1 MTAGQ
6 KKKDMKKD
14 KRILIPRDEF
24 EEEAGEGLGQL
35 SREEAEADLGDLKAR
50 MERRMRRPRA
60 VWLPAAAAVV
70 ILVIASG
77 ILVTMLRKGST
88 FDSRLAQ
95 RGMAMEEIILEAD
108 TAYMAMTGEAVT
120 DTALIAMAAP
130 IEKRGHETVAPAE
143 KKGYLP
149 AAPTTAGQA
158 VTETV
163 TQAADEV
170 FGVVEEDDGVEK
182 VAEEP
187 VVAMQVAEA
196 EKVEAVQAE
205 EVVVQALPQA
215 RAAAPKTKAVAETK
229 ADVQAAGK
237 AAAGEG
243 QAIIREPAAP
253 VGGWTKYMEWVVR
266 NIRYPSGVEPI
277 MRQEVQVSFTVLPD
291 STLSD
296 LEVVRSPGEPFTT
309 EAFRLLRVGPK
320 WVPAQGDTRAKSE
333 KVVVTFVFK

>member
-35 SREEAEADLGDLKAR
+35 SREEAEAELGELKAR
-50 MERRMRRPRA
+50 MERRMRRPRS
-60 VWLPAAAAVV
+60 VWLPATAAVV

-77 ILVTMLRKGST
+77 ILVTMLRQGSP

-95 RGMAMEEIILEAD
+95 KGMAMEEVGLKGD
-108 TAYMAMTGEAVT
+108 TAQMAMAGEPGT
-120 DTALIAMAAP
+120 DTALIAMAVP
-130 IEKRGHETVAPAE
+130 IEKRGRETVAPAE

-149 AAPTTAGQA
+149 AAPATAGQS

-170 FGVVEEDDGVEK
+170 FAVVEEDAGVAK

-187 VVAMQVAEA
+187 VVAIQVAEA

-215 RAAAPKTKAVAETK
+215 RAAAMKTKDVAEAK
-229 ADVQAAGK
+229 KEAQATDK
-237 AAAGEG
+237 EAAMEG
-243 QAIIREPAAP
+243 QAIIRKPAAP
-253 VGGWTKYMEWVVR
+253 VNGWESYRAWVKRNLNYPGGISPVVQ
-266 NIRYPSGVEPI
+266 
-277 MRQEVQVSFTVLPD
+277 QEVLVSFTVQSD
-291 STLSD
+291 STLTGLKAISSPD
-296 LEVVRSPGEPFTT
+296 ELFTREVY
-309 EAFRLLRVGPK
+309 RLLREGPK
-320 WVPAQGDTRAKSE
+320 WIPARQNGIVVSE
-333 KVVVTFVFK
+333 EITCTFVFK

>member
-1 MTAGQ
+1 
-6 KKKDMKKD
+6 MKKD

-35 SREEAEADLGDLKAR
+35 SREEAEADLGELKAR

-60 VWLPAAAAVV
+60 IWLPAAAAVV

-77 ILVTMLRKGST
+77 ILVTMLRKGSP

-95 RGMAMEEIILEAD
+95 RGMAMEEVGLKGDKAQ
-108 TAYMAMTGEAVT
+108 MATTGAAVS

-149 AAPTTAGQA
+149 AAPATAGQA

-170 FGVVEEDDGVEK
+170 FAVVEEDAGVAK

-187 VVAMQVAEA
+187 VVAIQVAEA

-215 RAAAPKTKAVAETK
+215 RVAAPKTKAVAETK
-229 ADVQAAGK
+229 ADAKTDVQAAGK
-237 AAAGEG
+237 AVAGEG

-253 VGGWTKYMEWVVR
+253 VGGWTKYMEWVAR
-266 NIRYPSGVEPI
+266 NISYPSGVEPI

>member
-35 SREEAEADLGDLKAR
+35 SREEAEADLGELKAR

-95 RGMAMEEIILEAD
+95 RGMAMEEVGLKGDKAQ
-108 TAYMAMTGEAVT
+108 MATTGAAVS
-120 DTALIAMAAP
+120 DTALIAMAQP
-130 IEKRGHETVAPAE
+130 IEKKERAASAPVIAGINVAEEEA
-143 KKGYLP
+143 
-149 AAPTTAGQA
+149 T
-158 VTETV
+158 
-163 TQAADEV
+163 AADEV
-170 FGVVEEDDGVEK
+170 FAVVEEDAGVVK

-215 RAAAPKTKAVAETK
+215 RAAAMKTKDVAEAK
-229 ADVQAAGK
+229 KEAQAADK

-253 VGGWTKYMEWVVR
+253 VGGWTKYMEWVAR
-266 NIRYPSGVEPI
+266 NISYPSGVEPI

>member
-35 SREEAEADLGDLKAR
+35 SREEAEAELGELKAR

-77 ILVTMLRKGST
+77 ILVTMLRKGSP

-95 RGMAMEEIILEAD
+95 RGMAMEEVGLKGDKAQ
-108 TAYMAMTGEAVT
+108 MATTGAAVS
-120 DTALIAMAAP
+120 DTALIAMAQP
-130 IEKRGHETVAPAE
+130 ME
-143 KKGYLP
+143 KKER
-149 AAPTTAGQA
+149 AASAPVIAGINVA
-158 VTETV
+158 EEEAT
-163 TQAADEV
+163 AADEV
-170 FGVVEEDDGVEK
+170 FAVVEEDAGVVK

-215 RAAAPKTKAVAETK
+215 RAAAMKTQDVAEAK
-229 ADVQAAGK
+229 KEAQATDK

-266 NIRYPSGVEPI
+266 NISYPAGVEPI

-320 WVPAQGDTRAKSE
+320 WVPAEGDARAKSE

>member
-35 SREEAEADLGDLKAR
+35 SREEAEAELGELKAR

-77 ILVTMLRKGST
+77 ILVTMLRKGSP

-95 RGMAMEEIILEAD
+95 RGMAMEEVGLKGDKAQ
-108 TAYMAMTGEAVT
+108 MATTGAAVS
-120 DTALIAMAAP
+120 DTALIAMAQP
-130 IEKRGHETVAPAE
+130 IEKKERAASAPVIAGINVAEEEA
-143 KKGYLP
+143 
-149 AAPTTAGQA
+149 T
-158 VTETV
+158 
-163 TQAADEV
+163 AADEV
-170 FGVVEEDDGVEK
+170 FAVVEEDAGVVK

-215 RAAAPKTKAVAETK
+215 RAAAMKTKDVAEAK
-229 ADVQAAGK
+229 KEAQATDK

>member
-35 SREEAEADLGDLKAR
+35 SREEAEAELGELKAR

-77 ILVTMLRKGST
+77 ILVTMLRKGSP

-95 RGMAMEEIILEAD
+95 RGMAMEEVGLKGDKAQ
-108 TAYMAMTGEAVT
+108 MATTGAAVS
-120 DTALIAMAAP
+120 DTALIAMAQP
-130 IEKRGHETVAPAE
+130 ME
-143 KKGYLP
+143 KKER
-149 AAPTTAGQA
+149 AASAPVIAGINVA
-158 VTETV
+158 EEEAT
-163 TQAADEV
+163 AADEV
-170 FGVVEEDDGVEK
+170 FAVVEEDAGVVK

-215 RAAAPKTKAVAETK
+215 RAAAMKTKDVAEAK
-229 ADVQAAGK
+229 KEAQATDK

-266 NIRYPSGVEPI
+266 NISYPAGVEPI

-320 WVPAQGDTRAKSE
+320 WVPAEGDARAKSE

>member
-1 MTAGQ
+1 
-6 KKKDMKKD
+6 MKKFKQD
-14 KRILIPRDEF
+14 KRVLVPRDEF

-35 SREEAEADLGDLKAR
+35 SREEAEADLGELKAR

-77 ILVTMLRKGST
+77 ILVTMLRKGSP

-95 RGMAMEEIILEAD
+95 KGMAMEEVSLKGD
-108 TAYMAMTGEAVT
+108 TAQMAMAGEPVS
-120 DTALIAMAAP
+120 DTALIAMAQL
-130 IEKRGHETVAPAE
+130 IEKKERAASAPVIAGINVAEEEA
-143 KKGYLP
+143 
-149 AAPTTAGQA
+149 T
-158 VTETV
+158 
-163 TQAADEV
+163 AADEV
-170 FGVVEEDDGVEK
+170 FAVVEEDAGVVK

-215 RAAAPKTKAVAETK
+215 RAAAMKTKDVAEAK
-229 ADVQAAGK
+229 KEAQAADK

-320 WVPAQGDTRAKSE
+320 WVPAEGGGEAKAE